1 MKIAI
6 IYRGNIRG
14 FKYNECFKTHE
25 KLYNDLKQN
34 HIDFDIHL
42 CTNDDEYDDNNV
54 NKIINLKSK
63 YILDKNNIKKD
74 EGYKKAY
81 SNIHFTSRGWS
92 ERFQHNIIT
101 YWYNNNYLFDKIK
114 DTYDKYILL
123 DIASIIDKF
132 DINLLY
138 DNNNYASTF
147 ESHTGCNTRVM
158 IADYELYKMVMTQFK
173 YILNNKLKF
182 VNPES
187 FNQNFLTKHNILKTN
202 TLKIFRIRTDKTI
215 INF

>member
-14 FKYNECFKTHE
+14 FKYNECYKTHE
-25 KLYNDLKQN
+25 KMYNDLKQN
-34 HIDFDIHL
+34 NIDFDIHL
-42 CTNDDEYDDNNV
+42 CTNNDEYDDNNV

-63 YILDKNNIKKD
+63 YILDKNSIKKD
-74 EGYKKAY
+74 EDYKKAY
-81 SNIHFTSRGWS
+81 SNINFTTQGWS
-92 ERFQHNIIT
+92 DNFQHNIIT

-123 DIASIIDKF
+123 DIAHIIDEF

-138 DNNNYASTF
+138 DNNNYASIF
-147 ESHTGCNTRVM
+147 ESFTGCNTRIL
-158 IADYELYKMVMTQFK
+158 IADYELYKMIMTQFK
-173 YILNNKLKF
+173 YILNNELKM

-187 FNQNFLTKHNILKTN
+187 FNQNFLTKHNIVKTN
-202 TLKIFRIRTDKTI
+202 KLKIFRIRTDKTI
-215 INF
+215 LAF